1 MPHKFTRQE
10 LYDRVWAQP
19 TRMVAA
25 NIGVSDVALAKT
37 CRNANIPIPPRGYWA
52 RKAADQRVPKTALPP
67 RFPGAADEFEIGAH
81 ANRYWS
87 PTSNREMLEM
97 PVPPIP
103 VFDES
108 IEELTGRVQKM
119 VGKVPCQRNFD
130 KAFGG
135 VAKLL
140 AHDDERR
147 YSKWGY
153 EKPRYESGVERRRL
167 LILNSIV
174 LAVHA
179 LGCKSDMS
187 TSKYEVDSLDRRGII
202 ITSGKQHVYF
212 TLEQPILKGRYDRPN
227 PEGTTLTL
235 AFGSPGHPTS
245 PDLIWKDDDK
255 AKLEVYLRDI
265 VIAIL
270 VQAEKQH
277 RDGAVRHREWIIERK
292 AQIQKDLEREKL
304 ERQRKERELRERQA
318 KERIEA
324 LLRLYPTGFE

>member
-52 RKAADQRVPKTALPP
+52 RKAADQRVLKTALPP
-67 RFPGAADEFEIGAH
+67 RFPGAADEFEISAH

-140 AHDDERR
+140 SHDDERR
-147 YSKWGY
+147 YSK
-153 EKPRYESGVERRRL
+153 
-167 LILNSIV
+167 
-174 LAVHA
+174 LASEA
-179 LGCKSDMS
+179 
-187 TSKYEVDSLDRRGII
+187 
-202 ITSGKQHVYF
+202 
-212 TLEQPILKGRYDRPN
+212 
-227 PEGTTLTL
+227 
-235 AFGSPGHPTS
+235 
-245 PDLIWKDDDK
+245 
-255 AKLEVYLRDI
+255 
-265 VIAIL
+265 IAS
-270 VQAEKQH
+270 EH
-277 RDGAVRHREWIIERK
+277 RDKWRK
-292 AQIQKDLEREKL
+292 KS
-304 ERQRKERELRERQA
+304 RK
-318 KERIEA
+318 I
-324 LLRLYPTGFE
+324 